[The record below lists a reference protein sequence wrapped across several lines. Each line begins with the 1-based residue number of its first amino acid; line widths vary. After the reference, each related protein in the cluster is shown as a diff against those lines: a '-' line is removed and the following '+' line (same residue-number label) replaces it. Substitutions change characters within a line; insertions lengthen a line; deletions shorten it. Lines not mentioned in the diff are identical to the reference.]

1 MKFQSLE
8 ENSGVSIFQ
17 EYIIGLNSLVEK
29 NFMKLKYTQTKIDFL
44 YIFKFYAYYEN

>member
-8 ENSGVSIFQ
+8 ENSRLNMFQ

-29 NFMKLKYTQTKIDFL
+29 GFVKS
-44 YIFKFYAYYEN
+44 EHH